1 MAEPSR
7 IEYAVG
13 RTIHDQSVTL
23 IWERD
28 YMRRGSWRIHRA
40 EFNQR
45 DEPADIYGLTDEVIL
60 AMADAVRR
68 KRETSHGG

>member
-13 RTIHDQSVTL
+13 KTIHGQMVTL

-28 YMRRGSWRIHRA
+28 YMRRDSWRIHRA
-40 EFNQR
+40 ELNQR
-45 DEPADIYGLTDEVIL
+45 DEPGDIYGLPDEVIL

-68 KRETSHGG
+68 RRETSHGG